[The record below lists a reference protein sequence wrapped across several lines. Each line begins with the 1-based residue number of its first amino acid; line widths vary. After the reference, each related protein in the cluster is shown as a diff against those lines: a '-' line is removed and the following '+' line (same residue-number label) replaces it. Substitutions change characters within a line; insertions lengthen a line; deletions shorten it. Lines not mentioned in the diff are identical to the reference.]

1 MKRFLIYLLSGLLC
15 QVSFCNGQQHLFR
28 LLNTQNGLYNNQ
40 VRFIQQLT
48 DGRILSYTEGMFNLY
63 NGFYFEQLSCDLT
76 HTIPLGMHNQ
86 CTAYDGGNGL
96 LWAKDFFRLY
106 LFDTRTYR
114 FCTDIKER
122 FKNAQIKEPFRDFIL
137 DDDKNAWIITES
149 DHLYRYDWKNKAKLI
164 YQLSPEEK
172 TEGIKIQEVIQGGP
186 FHLIFMNNGRIYCW
200 EEKTARIISIDDTH
214 NDGVPSDYFR
224 VKGLRQDTQ
233 HLLLA
238 FGNQT
243 GILYQ
248 YNIYTREW
256 KRILEC
262 QYINDIQ
269 KDRKGQIWLGGK
281 SELFCL
287 SPDLKIRLQLD
298 RFQLLHNGTVSD
310 DIMSILI
317 DSNQQLWLGMGASGI
332 LQAISSE
339 NYLQN
344 YPNLASSHAASNLIR
359 SLQPYNKN
367 ELLAG
372 TMGGLF
378 LFNTSDKTYR
388 VFPE

>member
-149 DHLYRYDWKNKAKLI
+149 DHLYRYDWKNKDNL
-164 YQLSPEEK
+164 
-172 TEGIKIQEVIQGGP
+172 G
-186 FHLIFMNNGRIYCW
+186 H
-200 EEKTARIISIDDTH
+200 
-214 NDGVPSDYFR
+214 
-224 VKGLRQDTQ
+224 VK
-233 HLLLA
+233 
-238 FGNQT
+238 
-243 GILYQ
+243 
-248 YNIYTREW
+248 
-256 KRILEC
+256 
-262 QYINDIQ
+262 
-269 KDRKGQIWLGGK
+269 
-281 SELFCL
+281 
-287 SPDLKIRLQLD
+287 
-298 RFQLLHNGTVSD
+298 
-310 DIMSILI
+310 
-317 DSNQQLWLGMGASGI
+317 
-332 LQAISSE
+332 SS
-339 NYLQN
+339 
-344 YPNLASSHAASNLIR
+344 
-359 SLQPYNKN
+359 
-367 ELLAG
+367 
-372 TMGGLF
+372 
-378 LFNTSDKTYR
+378 
-388 VFPE
+388 